1 MIKRAVGLRVQL
13 IERIEVQSK
22 FEEEQRKCDQ
32 EDTPSYRCVTR
43 FHVKVALN
51 KCSSEAGV
59 PCRRLRWR

>member
-32 EDTPSYRCVTR
+32 EDTPSYRCVTD
-43 FHVKVALN
+43 FM
-51 KCSSEAGV
+51 S
-59 PCRRLRWR
+59 RWP